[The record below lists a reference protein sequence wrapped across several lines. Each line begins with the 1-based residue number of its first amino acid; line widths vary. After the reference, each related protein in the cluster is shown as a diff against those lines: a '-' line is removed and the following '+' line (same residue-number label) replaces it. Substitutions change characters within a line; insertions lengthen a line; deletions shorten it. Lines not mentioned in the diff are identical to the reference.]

1 MNDIIPGTDLM
12 ITENRERTMNVVVLY
27 GPNRQEFQVEDG
39 ATAQTIMTDR
49 FITNL
54 LGYTP
59 GPNNV
64 VLVNGTRAEWTTSL
78 TANDEV
84 EILKRAG
91 NKADGGTLTLDTS
104 ATLLMMSVLLRCG
117 EAACNWSTP
126 DQGH

>member
-91 NKADGGTLTLDTS
+91 NKADGGTLTLDLK
-104 ATLLMMSVLLRCG
+104 A
-117 EAACNWSTP
+117 
-126 DQGH
+126 